1 MRRKLSTI
9 LAAALAMT
17 LVAVPA
23 TADEDPFTIVDAV
36 QANDG
41 EFDVLEAAVLAV
53 EGAGVLPAA
62 TLLSTEGAFTVFAPT
77 DKAFEKL
84 AEDLSGLDFD
94 SDDEVIG
101 WLVGN
106 LPIETI
112 AAVLAYHVVD
122 SAVVPFAVDSATV
135 VTLDAAPM
143 LLKDADDENTTV
155 GIFTPGKA
163 KAFRSIQF
171 VDNDPDARN
180 PKLVKG
186 LFDIEVD
193 NGIIHG
199 IDRVLRPIDL

>member
-1 MRRKLSTI
+1 MRRKLSI
-9 LAAALAMT
+9 MLAAALAMT

-23 TADEDPFTIVDAV
+23 TADEDPSFTIVDAV
-36 QANDG
+36 LLDDG

-53 EGAGVLPAA
+53 EEVGLLPAA
-62 TLLSTEGAFTVFAPT
+62 TLLSSDGAFTVFAPT
-77 DKAFEKL
+77 DKAFAKL
-84 AEDLSGLDFD
+84 AEDLGAEDLK
-94 SDDEVIG
+94 SDDDVVG
-101 WLVGN
+101 WLVANVG
-106 LPIETI
+106 LDTI

-122 SAVVPFAVDSATV
+122 PAAVPFAVDSSTV
-135 VTLDAAPM
+135 VTLPSAPM
-143 LLKDADDENTTV
+143 FDGNTV
-155 GIFTPGKA
+155 GIIAPG

>member
-1 MRRKLSTI
+1 M

-17 LVAVPA
+17 VIAIPA
-23 TADEDPFTIVDAV
+23 SADGHTTIVDAV
-36 QANDG
+36 QADDG

-53 EGAGVLPAA
+53 ENAGILAAA
-62 TLLSTEGAFTVFAPT
+62 TLLSSDGAFTVFAPT
-77 DKAFEKL
+77 DKAFAKL
-84 AEDLSGLDFD
+84 AEDLGGEDLE
-94 SDDEVIG
+94 SDDDVVA
-101 WLVGN
+101 WLVTNVG
-106 LPIETI
+106 LETI

-122 SAVVPFAVDSATV
+122 PAAVPFAVDSSTV

-143 LLKDADDENTTV
+143 FLKDDDGNNTTI
-155 GIFTPGKA
+155 GIFAPG

-199 IDRVLRPIDL
+199 IDRVLRPIDLP

>member
-1 MRRKLSTI
+1 MRRKLSTL

-17 LVAVPA
+17 VIAVPA
-23 TADEDPFTIVDAV
+23 SAAGHTTIVDAV
-36 QANDG
+36 LADDG

-53 EGAGVLPAA
+53 EDAGILAAA
-62 TLLSTEGAFTVFAPT
+62 TLLSSDGAFTVFAPT
-77 DKAFEKL
+77 DEAFAKL
-84 AEDLSGLDFD
+84 AEDLGASGLE
-94 SDDEVIG
+94 SDADVVT
-101 WLVGN
+101 WLVTNVG
-106 LPIETI
+106 LETI
-112 AAVLAYHVVD
+112 AAVLSYHVVD
-122 SAVVPFAVDSATV
+122 PAQVPFAVDSSTV
-135 VTLDAAPM
+135 VTLEAAPM
-143 LLKDADDENTTV
+143 LDGNTV
-155 GIFTPGKA
+155 GIFAPG

>member
-1 MRRKLSTI
+1 MRRKLSTM

-62 TLLSTEGAFTVFAPT
+62 TLLSSEGAFTVFAPT

-84 AEDLSGLDFD
+84 AEELSGLDFD

-101 WLVGN
+101 WLVDN

-122 SAVVPFAVDSATV
+122 PVAVDFAVDSSTV
-135 VTLDAAPM
+135 VTLPAAPM
-143 LLKDADDENTTV
+143 FDGNTV
-155 GIFTPGKA
+155 GIFAPG

>member
-1 MRRKLSTI
+1 MRRKLSI
-9 LAAALAMT
+9 MLAAALAMT
-17 LVAVPA
+17 VVAVPA

-36 QANDG
+36 LLDDG

-53 EGAGVLPAA
+53 EDAGILAAA
-62 TLLSTEGAFTVFAPT
+62 TLLSSEGQFTVFAPT
-77 DKAFEKL
+77 DKAFAKL
-84 AEDLSGLDFD
+84 AEDLGAGDLK
-94 SDDEVIG
+94 SDDDVVT
-101 WLVGN
+101 WLVTNVG
-106 LPIETI
+106 LETI

-122 SAVVPFAVDSATV
+122 PVAVPFAVDSSTV
-135 VTLDAAPM
+135 VTLPAAPM
-143 LLKDADDENTTV
+143 FDGNTV
-155 GIFTPGKA
+155 GIFAPG

>member
-1 MRRKLSTI
+1 MRRKLSI
-9 LAAALAMT
+9 MLAAALAMT
-17 LVAVPA
+17 VLAIPA

-36 QANDG
+36 LADDG

-62 TLLSTEGAFTVFAPT
+62 TLLSGEGQFTVFAPT

-84 AEDLSGLDFD
+84 AEDLSGMDFD
-94 SDDEVIG
+94 GDDEVIG

-122 SAVVPFAVDSATV
+122 PAVVDFAVDSSTV
-135 VTLDAAPM
+135 VTLPAAPM
-143 LLKDADDENTTV
+143 LDGNTV
-155 GIFTPGKA
+155 GIFAPG